1 VSDYAQLS
9 WTSTFFFS
17 YLQKIRS
24 WPARDRASQA
34 VVFLRLLIFNS
45 CQCKLIFNSCQCKDE
60 LIYVLRL
67 QACTTGHKH
76 PAVVGFW
83 AVVLHLVGIF
93 FLLLHNLP
101 PESRDQL
108 HPFRSLSKQERKQW
122 SNVIT
127 EWTQKL
133 SERQKLRS

>member
-1 VSDYAQLS
+1 MYFV
-9 WTSTFFFS
+9 
-17 YLQKIRS
+17 
-24 WPARDRASQA
+24 
-34 VVFLRLLIFNS
+34 
-45 CQCKLIFNSCQCKDE
+45 CKLAPLDTSIQQLWVFG
-60 LIYVLRL
+60 LLF
-67 QACTTGHKH
+67 CTWS
-76 PAVVGFW
+76 A
-83 AVVLHLVGIF
+83 F